1 MKTCEFTGK
10 TTQEAIDHG
19 LSELGVTIADVRVEV
34 LQEGA
39 KGLFGRF
46 GSKPAKVRI
55 TVFEEEKEED
65 GGLSD
70 LLGSFS
76 LDSNTKK
83 QKAKPQS
90 KAAEPKKTEKKQEPA
105 AQESAPSQEPVPA
118 PRQAEPEKPAEP
130 APVVPPVAE
139 VQVKNE
145 SPAADRPGT
154 EAVKEEL
161 PAQAADEVK
170 DEAIAGEPA
179 VHSEI
184 EDGFVPE
191 GAPHL
196 FPEDTPAGKAQR
208 FLMEM
213 TKRMNVSVEVFA
225 DDSQPDTV
233 AIHMMGDTLGIL
245 IGRRGETLDALQYL
259 TSLQVN
265 KGQDEYIRVTVDSEN
280 YRAKRED
287 SLRRLALRMAN
298 RAQKTGRRVV
308 LEPMNPYERRVLH
321 TTLQNHPAVTTHSE
335 GEEPNRHVVITLRNQ
350 PGAAKPEN
358 KEKNPGEGRSRKRG
372 RRRGPKKA
380 NAAQN
385 VPEMNGEEMPPV
397 IEIVEE
403 GSEE

>member
-1 MKTCEFTGK
+1 MIYYLPGC
-10 TTQEAIDHG
+10 TTAALHPEAAARLKAYIMRNG
-19 LSELGVTIADVRVEV
+19 MPEAPCCKEDVSI
-34 LQEGA
+34 LQEGDTVITCCTNCDLMFA
-39 KGLFGRF
+39 ERT
-46 GSKPAKVRI
+46 PYIKV
-55 TVFEEEKEED
+55 VSAYEY
-65 GGLSD
+65 
-70 LLGSFS
+70 LLGDPEFPWPD
-76 LDSNTKK
+76 LD
-83 QKAKPQS
+83 
-90 KAAEPKKTEKKQEPA
+90 
-105 AQESAPSQEPVPA
+105 
-118 PRQAEPEKPAEP
+118 
-130 APVVPPVAE
+130 
-139 VQVKNE
+139 
-145 SPAADRPGT
+145 
-154 EAVKEEL
+154 
-161 PAQAADEVK
+161 
-170 DEAIAGEPA
+170 
-179 VHSEI
+179 
-184 EDGFVPE
+184 
-191 GAPHL
+191 GA
-196 FPEDTPAGKAQR
+196 
-208 FLMEM
+208 EM
-213 TKRMNVSVEVFA
+213 TLQDCWRERDNRVIQDAVRECLKRMNVSVEVFA